1 MYGDIYG
8 RPDNR
13 AAEQACTLGA
23 TPECIKIQEFRTT
36 GLTVIGSRVV
46 NSLSLGYSVLVRWT
60 FADDVGMMWKTSGDP
75 ACWTWARLT
84 SRSPT

>member
-1 MYGDIYG
+1 MEG
-8 RPDNR
+8 RTIALPNR
-13 AAEQACTLGA
+13 HGLSVERWSAS
-23 TPECIKIQEFRTT
+23 KIQEFRTT

-46 NSLSLGYSVLVRWT
+46 NSLSLGYSVLIRWT
-60 FADDVGMMWKTSGDP
+60 FADDVGMMWKASGDP